1 MPARDDRLETAHRA
15 LGDLL
20 PDLRRYEGFPDGDDE
35 RIVAGSLPPRYTAC
49 PNPFIHDL
57 VGPGGAD
64 GAYERTPF
72 AADISEGRADPVY
85 RAQVYHTKVP
95 PRAIARYIEHFT
107 RPGDVV
113 FDGFCGSGMTGV
125 AARMTGR
132 RAVLVDLSP
141 AATAI
146 AATYV
151 VPVDADAAREAF
163 AAVLDRLRE
172 QCAWLYET
180 GDGRLV
186 SHVIW
191 SEVYRCPHCKA
202 PAPFSDMGF
211 DFAARRP
218 ADRIVCPACRRE
230 IRAQALER
238 VLTEAGTTAETP
250 VRVARV
256 GQRGEG
262 PPTPDELARLDE
274 IARADIPFWFPEEWM
289 MRQAPADDGW
299 GDMWR
304 RGYHTGVWRVADFYT
319 PRTLWALAAAVHFA
333 RELDA
338 PPAVRHLVTQTI
350 INASI
355 NLTRMRRAYQG
366 PVPLVLYFPR
376 LRRECNVIEVLRRR
390 FAASLAVLAELPA
403 DSEVVVSTQSATCL
417 GNIPDATIDYIFTD
431 PPFGRNII
439 YSEVNFLWESWMGI
453 TTNQGPEAIMSRSQ
467 DKGVGDYEDLMRR
480 CFAEFRRILKPRRWI
495 TVEFHNSHNEVWA
508 AIQRA
513 LTEAGFVVED
523 VRVLDKQQVSF
534 KQASTQNA
542 VQRDLVIS
550 ARRPRSAQLQ
560 LPSFVAEEQ
569 DVWEFVRRR
578 LRELDS
584 AEGDAADERTPRA
597 LYTRLV
603 QHMLQAGRQVP
614 LDAAEFYA
622 GLAERFE
629 LRDGR
634 CRPPGDAMSTQEHQC

>member
-1 MPARDDRLETAHRA
+1 MRTPEDHPDAARRTLR
-15 LGDLL
+15 DLL
-20 PDLRRYEGFPDGDDE
+20 PELRRYEGFPDADDE
-35 RIVAGSLPPRYTAC
+35 RILASSLPPHYTAC
-49 PNPFIHDL
+49 PNPFIREFVASPESD
-57 VGPGGAD
+57 D
-64 GAYERTPF
+64 GYERTPF
-72 AADISEGRADPVY
+72 AADISEGRADPIY
-85 RAQVYHTKVP
+85 RAQMYHTKVP

-107 RPGDVV
+107 PPGGVV

-146 AATYV
+146 AASYV
-151 VPVDADAAREAF
+151 VPVDADAARSAF

-180 GDGRLV
+180 ADGRAI

-191 SEVYRCPHCKA
+191 SEVYRCPHCA
-202 PAPFSDMGF
+202 TAAPFSDMGF
-211 DFAARRP
+211 DFATRRP
-218 ADRIVCPACRRE
+218 ADRIVCPACDRE
-230 IRAQALER
+230 IPPQALER
-238 VLTEAGTTAETP
+238 VLTETGTTAERP
-250 VRVARV
+250 VRVVRV
-256 GQRGEG
+256 GERGEG
-262 PPTPDELARLDE
+262 PPTPDDLARLDE
-274 IARADIPFWFPEEWM
+274 VARADIPFWFPDEWM
-289 MRQAPADDGW
+289 MRRAPAEDGW

-376 LRRECNVIEVLRRR
+376 LRRECNVIETLERR
-390 FAASLAVLAELPA
+390 FAATLAVFRELPA
-403 DSEVVVSTQSATCL
+403 DSQVVVSTQSATCL
-417 GNIPDATIDYIFTD
+417 ANIPDACIDYIFTD
-431 PPFGRNII
+431 PPFGQNII

-480 CFAEFRRILKPRRWI
+480 CFAEFRRILKPGRWI

-513 LTEAGFVVED
+513 LTDAGFVVRD
-523 VRVLDKQQVSF
+523 VRVLDKQQLSF
-534 KQASTQNA
+534 KQASCENA

-550 ARRPRSAQLQ
+550 ALRPRSAQLQ
-560 LPSFVAEEQ
+560 LPSFNAEQQ

-578 LRELDS
+578 LRELD
-584 AEGDAADERTPRA
+584 AADLDAPHERTPRA

-603 QHMLQAGRQVP
+603 QQRLQAGGQVP

-622 GLAERFE
+622 GLAERFD
-629 LRDGR
+629 LRGGH
-634 CRPPGDAMSTQEHQC
+634 CHPPADAMSTEEPPC